1 MSKKHFEL
9 LAKYISS
16 MMDTNAR
23 LQAAVA
29 VASACKEANQ
39 RFDEDQWDGEQQV
52 YRPVGDVKNVDHLV
66 IYNGE

>member
-16 MMDTNAR
+16 MIDTNAR

-29 VASACKEANQ
+29 VASACREANS
-39 RFDEDQWDGEQQV
+39 RFDCNKFFAACNIGSVRLTDRGLE
-52 YRPVGDVKNVDHLV
+52 R
-66 IYNGE
+66 

>member
-9 LAKYISS
+9 LAKYINSI
-16 MMDTNAR
+16 MDPYAR

-39 RFDEDQWDGEQQV
+39 RFDQD
-52 YRPVGDVKNVDHLV
+52 RFFSACN
-66 IYNGE
+66 I